1 MLSTAIYFA
10 NIIGMKKRI
19 VFAVLMTA
27 LIFVNFTYAFNSQP
41 QANQLTVN
49 VTVSVE
55 NEKVN
60 TEPTTVKAQ
69 SEPES
74 TTAPE
79 NQPKVSE
86 NRETTVKPENGNQN
100 SQQSGET
107 APEDD
112 KTVSSNS
119 GEIIQKEDTAP
130 QKITVTVS
138 INCENAVNYGYDI
151 APYLLSN
158 AAYTAEQG
166 ATAFDVL
173 KALCDENGISLKYQ
187 RKTYIQGIGGLNEKD
202 CGGSSGWTYRVNGE
216 LIKKPASSYTLQN
229 GDVIEW
235 RYVTN
240 SNE

>member
-1 MLSTAIYFA
+1 
-10 NIIGMKKRI
+10 MKKRI

-41 QANQLTVN
+41 QAKQATVN
-49 VTVSVE
+49 ITVSSE

-60 TEPTTVKAQ
+60 IE
-69 SEPES
+69 E
-74 TTAPE
+74 TTAV
-79 NQPKVSE
+79 NKI
-86 NRETTVKPENGNQN
+86 TA
-100 SQQSGET
+100 ET
-107 APEDD
+107 AAKAEQTTAESEKTTAAKEEKQTEKSGSITPEDD

-119 GEIIQKEDTAP
+119 GEIIQEEDTAP

-138 INCENAVNYGYDI
+138 INCENAVNYGFDI

-158 AAYTAEQG
+158 EAYTAEQG
-166 ATAFDVL
+166 ATAFDAL
-173 KALCDENGISLKYQ
+173 KALCDENGISLKHQ

-240 SNE
+240 ENE

>member
-1 MLSTAIYFA
+1 
-10 NIIGMKKRI
+10 MKKRI
-19 VFAVLMTA
+19 VFAALMTA
-27 LIFVNFTYAFNSQP
+27 LIVINTVCTFRLQP
-41 QANQLTVN
+41 QAEQVTVN

-69 SEPES
+69 PEKESTAEPEAQQTTGES
-74 TTAPE
+74 GETTA
-79 NQPKVSE
+79 
-86 NRETTVKPENGNQN
+86 KPENGNQN
-100 SQQSGET
+100 NQQSGET

-119 GEIIQKEDTAP
+119 GEIIQEEDTAP

-138 INCENAVNYGYDI
+138 INCENAVDYGYDI
-151 APYLLSN
+151 APYLLQN
-158 AAYTAEQG
+158 EMYTVEQG
-166 ATAFDVL
+166 ATVFDVL

-216 LIKKPASSYTLQN
+216 LITKPASSYTLQN

-240 SNE
+240 ANE

>member
-1 MLSTAIYFA
+1 
-10 NIIGMKKRI
+10 MKKRI

-69 SEPES
+69 PEPES

-86 NRETTVKPENGNQN
+86 NRETTAE
-100 SQQSGET
+100 SET

-119 GEIIQKEDTAP
+119 GEIIQEEDTAP

>member
-1 MLSTAIYFA
+1 
-10 NIIGMKKRI
+10 MKKRI

-41 QANQLTVN
+41 QAKQLMVN

-60 TEPTTVKAQ
+60 TEPITVKAQ
-69 SEPES
+69 PEPES

-86 NRETTVKPENGNQN
+86 NRETTAKSENSNQN
-100 SQQSGET
+100 NQQSGET

-119 GEIIQKEDTAP
+119 GEIIQEEDTAP

-216 LIKKPASSYTLQN
+216 LIKKPASSYMLQN